1 MMRVCIP
8 LIFML
13 VTALAKG
20 QKYQELPILKEDRE
34 HWSFVPIER
43 PELPELK
50 EDGWSNNPID
60 IFILAKLKRAGLQP
74 LTKASHA
81 ALVRRAYL
89 DLTGLLP
96 DYREVTADK
105 QYEQL
110 VDELLSSPRFGERQ
124 AQFWLD
130 LARFAETD
138 GFEHDKVRADAWQ
151 YRDWVI
157 DAFNR
162 NLPYDEFIRKQLAA
176 DEFEEDERI
185 ATMFCLSG
193 PDMPDINSQNERR
206 HSLLNEMTS
215 TVGAVFMGLQVGC
228 AQCHDHKFDPIS
240 QADFYRMRAI
250 FQPAVHVVK
259 NQSVRELREQGE
271 PSKAYLMVRGDFDK
285 PGPEIKPGVIR
296 VVATDDPIEIQKSKS
311 GTSGRRLALANWM
324 TDKRNPLTAR
334 VMVNRIWQQHFGT
347 GLVSTLSDFGI
358 MGTSPTHPELLDW
371 LAAELQYQNWDLKA
385 IHRLIVTSATYMQA
399 SEEDE
404 IYRKNKLADPDN
416 VLLSRFPR
424 QRLDGEAIR
433 DAMLVAAGFREF
445 EMKGPGVR
453 PPIQEEVSQTLLKN
467 QWNVSP
473 DEKDHYRR
481 SIYIFARR
489 NLRYPLFEA
498 FDRPDANVSCPQ
510 RQKSTTAPQ
519 ALILFNSKLSL
530 DLARR
535 MASDILLTVRNDEDF
550 IREVLRRCWC
560 REPEPEVMEVARAYF
575 IKNRKSAQ
583 EISLDQL
590 EQVTPIPLPADLSIR
605 EAAVYS
611 EFCLIAFNTLEFII
625 IQ

>member
-13 VTALAKG
+13 VSALAKG

-535 MASDILLTVRNDEDF
+535 MASDILLTVRNDEEF
-550 IREVLRRCWC
+550 IREVLRRCWS
-560 REPEPEVMEVARAYF
+560 RDPEPEVMEVARAYF

>member
-1 MMRVCIP
+1 MMRVFIA
-8 LIFML
+8 LVIML
-13 VTALAKG
+13 VTALASG
-20 QKYQELPILKEDRE
+20 QQDQELPIVKEDRE
-34 HWSFVPIER
+34 HWSFMPIKR
-43 PELPELK
+43 PQLPELK

-60 IFILAKLKRAGLQP
+60 VFILAKLRAAGLQP
-74 LTKASHA
+74 LAGASHA
-81 ALVRRAYL
+81 TLVRRAYL

-176 DEFEEDERI
+176 DEFEEGERI

-240 QADFYRMRAI
+240 QADFYRMRAM

-271 PSKAYLMVRGDFDK
+271 PSKSFLMVRGDFDK
-285 PGPEIKPGVIR
+285 PGPEIEPGVIR
-296 VVATDDPIEIQKSKS
+296 VVATDEPIEIEQSKS

-324 TDKRNPLTAR
+324 TDKRHPLTAR

-358 MGTSPTHPELLDW
+358 MGTSPTHPQLLDW
-371 LAAELQYQNWDLKA
+371 LAAELQDQDWDLKA

-404 IYRKNKLADPDN
+404 RYKQNKLTDPEN

-433 DAMLVAAGFREF
+433 DAMLVAAGFRQF

-489 NLRYPLFEA
+489 NLRYPMFEA

-535 MASDILLTVRNDEDF
+535 MASDILLTVRNDDEF

-560 REPEPEVMEVARAYF
+560 REPELEVMEVARAYF

-583 EISLDQL
+583 EIPLDQL
-590 EQVTPIPLPADLSIR
+590 EQVTPIPMPVDLSIR
-605 EAAVYS
+605 ESVAYS

>member
-1 MMRVCIP
+1 MMRVYIA
-8 LIFML
+8 LTIVL
-13 VTALAKG
+13 VTALASG
-20 QKYQELPILKEDRE
+20 QQDQELPIVKEDRE
-34 HWSFVPIER
+34 HWSFMPIKR
-43 PELPELK
+43 PQLPELK

-60 IFILAKLKRAGLQP
+60 VFILAKLRAAGLQP
-74 LTKASHA
+74 LAGASHA
-81 ALVRRAYL
+81 TLVRRAYL

-176 DEFEEDERI
+176 DEFEEGERI

-250 FQPAVHVVK
+250 FQPAVHVAK
-259 NQSVRELREQGE
+259 NQSVRQLREQGE
-271 PSKAYLMVRGDFDK
+271 PAKAYLMIRGDFDK
-285 PGPEIKPGVIR
+285 PGPEIEPGVIR
-296 VVATDDPIEIQKSKS
+296 VVATDEPIEIEKSKS

-324 TDKRNPLTAR
+324 TDKRHPLTAR
-334 VMVNRIWQQHFGT
+334 VMANRIWQQHFGT
-347 GLVSTLSDFGI
+347 GLVTTPSDFGI

-371 LAAELQYQNWDLKA
+371 LAAELQDQAWDLKA

-399 SEEDE
+399 SEDDE
-404 IYRKNKLADPDN
+404 IYKKNKQADPDN

-433 DAMLVAAGFREF
+433 DAMLVAAGFRQF

-473 DEKDHYRR
+473 NEKDHYRR

-489 NLRYPLFEA
+489 NLRYPMFEA

-510 RQKSTTAPQ
+510 RQRSTTAPQ

-535 MASDILLTVRNDEDF
+535 MASDILVTVRNDDEF

-560 REPEPEVMEVARAYF
+560 RDPEPEVMEVARAYF
-575 IKNRKSAQ
+575 TKNRKSAQ
-583 EISLDQL
+583 GIPLDQL
-590 EQVTPIPLPADLSIR
+590 EQVTPIPMPVDLSIR
-605 EAAVYS
+605 ESVAYS

>member
-1 MMRVCIP
+1 MMRVYIA
-8 LIFML
+8 LTIVL
-13 VTALAKG
+13 VTALASG
-20 QKYQELPILKEDRE
+20 QQDQELPIVKEDRE
-34 HWSFVPIER
+34 HWSFMPIKR
-43 PELPELK
+43 PQLPELK

-60 IFILAKLKRAGLQP
+60 VFILAKLRAAGLQP
-74 LTKASHA
+74 LAGASHA
-81 ALVRRAYL
+81 TLVRRAYL

-176 DEFEEDERI
+176 DEFEEGERV

-240 QADFYRMRAI
+240 QADFYRMRAM

-259 NQSVRELREQGE
+259 NQSVRELHEQGE
-271 PSKAYLMVRGDFDK
+271 PSKSFLMVRGDFDK
-285 PGPEIKPGVIR
+285 PGPEIEPGVIR
-296 VVATDDPIEIQKSKS
+296 VVATDEPIEIERSKS

-324 TDKRNPLTAR
+324 TDKRHPLTAR

-358 MGTSPTHPELLDW
+358 MGTSPTHPQLLDW
-371 LAAELQYQNWDLKA
+371 LAAELQDQDWDLKA

-404 IYRKNKLADPDN
+404 RYKQNKLTDPEN

-433 DAMLVAAGFREF
+433 DAMLVAAGFRQF

-489 NLRYPLFEA
+489 NLRYPMFEA
-498 FDRPDANVSCPQ
+498 FDRPDANVSCRQ

-535 MASDILLTVRNDEDF
+535 MASDILLTVRNDDEF

-560 REPEPEVMEVARAYF
+560 REPELEVMEVARAYF

-583 EISLDQL
+583 EMPLDQL
-590 EQVTPIPLPADLSIR
+590 EQVTPIPMPVDLSIR
-605 EAAVYS
+605 ESVAYS

>member
-1 MMRVCIP
+1 MMRVFIA
-8 LIFML
+8 LVIML
-13 VTALAKG
+13 VTALASG
-20 QKYQELPILKEDRE
+20 QQDQEIPIVKEDRE
-34 HWSFVPIER
+34 HWSFMPIER
-43 PELPELK
+43 PQLPELK

-60 IFILAKLKRAGLQP
+60 VFILAKLRQVGLQP
-74 LTKASHA
+74 LAGASHA
-81 ALVRRAYL
+81 TLVRRAYL

-176 DEFEEDERI
+176 DEFEEGERI

-240 QADFYRMRAI
+240 QADFYRMRAM

-271 PSKAYLMVRGDFDK
+271 PSKSFLMVRGDFDK
-285 PGPEIKPGVIR
+285 PGPEIEPGVIR
-296 VVATDDPIEIQKSKS
+296 VVATDEPIEIEQSKS

-324 TDKRNPLTAR
+324 TDKRHPLTAR

-358 MGTSPTHPELLDW
+358 MGTSPTHPQLLDW
-371 LAAELQYQNWDLKA
+371 LAAELQDQDWDLKA

-404 IYRKNKLADPDN
+404 RSKQNKLADPEN

-433 DAMLVAAGFREF
+433 DAMLVAAGFRQF

-489 NLRYPLFEA
+489 NLRYPMFEA

-535 MASDILLTVRNDEDF
+535 MASDILLTVRNDDEF

-560 REPEPEVMEVARAYF
+560 REPELEVMEVARAYF

-583 EISLDQL
+583 EIPLDQL
-590 EQVTPIPLPADLSIR
+590 EQVTPIPMPVDLSIR
-605 EAAVYS
+605 ESAAYS
-611 EFCLIAFNTLEFII
+611 EFCLIAFNTLEFIV

>member
-1 MMRVCIP
+1 MMRVYIA
-8 LIFML
+8 LTIVL
-13 VTALAKG
+13 VTALASG
-20 QKYQELPILKEDRE
+20 QQDQELPIVKEDRE
-34 HWSFVPIER
+34 HWSFMPIKR
-43 PELPELK
+43 PQLPELK

-60 IFILAKLKRAGLQP
+60 VFILAKLRAAGLQP
-74 LTKASHA
+74 LAGASHA
-81 ALVRRAYL
+81 TLVRRAYL

-176 DEFEEDERI
+176 DEFEEGERI

-240 QADFYRMRAI
+240 QADFYRMRAM

-271 PSKAYLMVRGDFDK
+271 PSKSFLMVRGDFDK
-285 PGPEIKPGVIR
+285 PGPEIEPGVIR
-296 VVATDDPIEIQKSKS
+296 VVATDEPIEIEQSKS

-324 TDKRNPLTAR
+324 TDKRHPLTAR

-358 MGTSPTHPELLDW
+358 MGTSPTHPQLLDW
-371 LAAELQYQNWDLKA
+371 LAAELQDQDWDLKA

-399 SEEDE
+399 SEEDQR
-404 IYRKNKLADPDN
+404 YKQNKLTDPEN

-433 DAMLVAAGFREF
+433 DAMLVAAGFRQF

-489 NLRYPLFEA
+489 NLRYPMFEA

-535 MASDILLTVRNDEDF
+535 MASDILLTVRNDDEF

-560 REPEPEVMEVARAYF
+560 REPELEVMEVARAYF

-583 EISLDQL
+583 EMPLDQL
-590 EQVTPIPLPADLSIR
+590 EQVTPIPMPVDLSIR
-605 EAAVYS
+605 ESVAYS